1 MVAALALQKR
11 YLPLAELEPQLW
23 YDPFPASAYQG
34 MVAAQEEVDFH
45 ATIGLNIVVVVVVL
59 LLTSR
64 ALLTTTQYFRVPCCS
79 NQPVLGSLRALTC
92 KWHISH

>member
-34 MVAAQEEVDFH
+34 MVAAQEEV
-45 ATIGLNIVVVVVVL
+45 
-59 LLTSR
+59 S
-64 ALLTTTQYFRVPCCS
+64 
-79 NQPVLGSLRALTC
+79 
-92 KWHISH
+92 